1 MKAIVEKLDRA
12 FNPRS
17 VAVVG
22 DKMEMGFMWLRSLA
36 DFQGRVYSVQIDKN
50 ELPGIEALGVKNYFS
65 LLDIPDEVD
74 YVIVAVPRAVAPKIV
89 KDCIEKKVGGVMLF
103 TSGFAETNTE
113 EGIRLQRVI
122 TEMAQEA
129 DLNLIG
135 PNCVGIFNPKI
146 GLRHTM
152 DQYCGDGGNVGF
164 ISQSGTHAT
173 FFSLVG
179 AVNGIRVSKSV
190 SYGNAVVL
198 DATDYLEYLGEDE
211 DTRIIG
217 MYIEGVKK
225 GKQFFSSLREI
236 AKRKPVLIWKGG
248 VTEEGTRAT
257 ASHTASLA
265 ESPIIWDALIRQCGA
280 IKVNSLDEMVDTIST
295 LLYAKPTTGSRVGLV
310 AMTGGQS
317 VVITDAFA
325 KAGLEIPLLTERS
338 YREFASFFDII
349 GSSYRNPID
358 ASSNLRSMD
367 NIIRCI
373 DILNEDERVDAVVL
387 ELSVVFLTRLTWTT
401 PMYFD
406 NLIDALALYK
416 ARSNKPFLTILI
428 CAHAESEAIE
438 AKKKL
443 VERGIPSFPSFERG
457 AKALKKLVEYY
468 RFRNL

>member
-1 MKAIVEKLDRA
+1 MKDIVAKLDRA

-22 DKMEMGFMWLRSLA
+22 DKMEMGYMWLRGLVN
-36 DFQGRVYSVQIDKN
+36 FQGRVYSVQIDEK
-50 ELPGIEALGVKNYFS
+50 ELPGIEALGVKNYPS

-89 KDCIEKKVGGVMLF
+89 KDCIQKRVGGVMLF

-113 EGIRLQRVI
+113 EGIMLQRII
-122 TEMAQEA
+122 TEMALEA

-146 GLRHTM
+146 GLCHAI
-152 DQYCGDGGNVGF
+152 DQYSADGGNVGF

-179 AVNGIRVSKSV
+179 EVNGIRVSKSV

-198 DATDYLEYLGEDE
+198 DSTDYLEYLGEDE
-211 DTRIIG
+211 DTKIIG

-225 GKQFFSSLREI
+225 GRQFFYSLRQI

-248 VTEEGTRAT
+248 ETAEGTRAT

-265 ESPIIWDALIRQCGA
+265 ESPLIWDAVIRQCGA
-280 IKVNSLDEMVDTIST
+280 IKVNSLDETVDVIKV
-295 LLYAKPTTGSRVGLV
+295 LLYAKPTTGSRVGLC

-317 VVITDAFA
+317 VVIADAFA
-325 KAGLEIPLLTERS
+325 KEGLEVPLLTDRS

-349 GSSYRNPID
+349 GSSYRNPLDI
-358 ASSNLRSMD
+358 SSNLRSMD

-373 DILNEDERVDAVVL
+373 DILNDDEMIDAVVL
-387 ELSVVFLTRLTWTT
+387 ELSVVFLTRLSWLI
-401 PMYFD
+401 PNLFD

-428 CAHAESEAIE
+428 SAHAESEALE
-438 AKKKL
+438 ARKKL
-443 VERGIPSFPSFERG
+443 VQRGIPSIPSFERG
-457 AKALKKLVEYY
+457 AKALKKVVEYY
-468 RFRNL
+468 RFQNL

>member
-22 DKMEMGFMWLRSLA
+22 DKMEMGYMWLRSLA

-173 FFSLVG
+173 FFSLV
-179 AVNGIRVSKSV
+179 
-190 SYGNAVVL
+190 
-198 DATDYLEYLGEDE
+198 
-211 DTRIIG
+211 
-217 MYIEGVKK
+217 
-225 GKQFFSSLREI
+225 
-236 AKRKPVLIWKGG
+236 
-248 VTEEGTRAT
+248 
-257 ASHTASLA
+257 
-265 ESPIIWDALIRQCGA
+265 
-280 IKVNSLDEMVDTIST
+280 
-295 LLYAKPTTGSRVGLV
+295 
-310 AMTGGQS
+310 
-317 VVITDAFA
+317 
-325 KAGLEIPLLTERS
+325 
-338 YREFASFFDII
+338 
-349 GSSYRNPID
+349 
-358 ASSNLRSMD
+358 
-367 NIIRCI
+367 
-373 DILNEDERVDAVVL
+373 
-387 ELSVVFLTRLTWTT
+387 
-401 PMYFD
+401 
-406 NLIDALALYK
+406 
-416 ARSNKPFLTILI
+416 
-428 CAHAESEAIE
+428 
-438 AKKKL
+438 
-443 VERGIPSFPSFERG
+443 
-457 AKALKKLVEYY
+457 
-468 RFRNL
+468 